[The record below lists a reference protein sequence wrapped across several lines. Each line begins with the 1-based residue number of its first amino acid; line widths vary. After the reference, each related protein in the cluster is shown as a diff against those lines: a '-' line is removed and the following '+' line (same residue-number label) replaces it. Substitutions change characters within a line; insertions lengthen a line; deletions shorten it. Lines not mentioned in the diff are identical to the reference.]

1 MKLKQEQLKE
11 IYKTINQYSD
21 EKLLRAQEIKQQE
34 ERKKLIAF
42 LKENNSSKH
51 WYLILICYITLK

>member
-21 EKLLRAQEIKQQE
+21 EKLLRSQEVKQQA
-34 ERKKLIAF
+34 ERLKLIAF
-42 LKENNSSKH
+42 LKENNLNKH
-51 WYLILICYITLK
+51 

>member
-51 WYLILICYITLK
+51 